1 MAFLAA
7 ALPYIAAA
15 GTVISTVSTMRAQR
29 EAGAAQNESAKFAAD
44 QYEDN
49 AKAQRATAQR
59 RAIESRRQGR
69 IAASRAQAV
78 GAASGS
84 AGSVDVVNRIA
95 DLEGQGEYAALVDMF
110 NGEQASR
117 GLETQASVTRYG
129 GKQAETAGK
138 KAATGTLIS
147 GVANLASK
155 YGSGLAANS
164 GGGSGVNTQGQQAP
178 LYDNPAFVR
187 NM

>member
-29 EAGAAQNESAKFAAD
+29 EAGADQNNAAQFAAD

-59 RAIESRRQGR
+59 RAMESRRQGR

-78 GAASGS
+78 AAASGG

-110 NGEQASR
+110 NGEQAAR
-117 GLETQASVTRYG
+117 GLETQASVARYSG
-129 GKQAETAGK
+129 GQAESAGK
-138 KAATGTLIS
+138 RAATGTLIS
-147 GVANLASK
+147 GVASLASK
-155 YGSGLAANS
+155 YGSGLAQTGA
-164 GGGSGVNTQGQQAP
+164 GATNTQGQSIP
-178 LYDNPAFVR
+178 LYNNPAYVR